1 VNTCDD
7 NHIIKGVV
15 KYFYTFGHWQ
25 LLLMNIKMTTILTI
39 NIRHSPY
46 QASEHQPQVILE
58 GEVPVPVGT
67 SDAESS
73 VAIQRH
79 EFLRLTWQKYK
90 SNIYS
95 KIHDTIL

>member
-1 VNTCDD
+1 MNTCDD

-15 KYFYTFGHWQ
+15 KY
-25 LLLMNIKMTTILTI
+25 LLLHIWTLAAAADECIKMTTILAI

-73 VAIQRH
+73 VYRGMN
-79 EFLRLTWQKYK
+79 FSDSLGKSTKVQK
-90 SNIYS
+90 
-95 KIHDTIL
+95 

>member
-1 VNTCDD
+1 MNTCDD
-7 NHIIKGVV
+7 NHIIRGVV
-15 KYFYTFGHWQ
+15 KYFYTFGRGQ

-58 GEVPVPVGT
+58 CEVPVPVGT

-73 VAIQRH
+73 VYRGMN
-79 EFLRLTWQKYK
+79 FSDSLGKSTKVQK
-90 SNIYS
+90 
-95 KIHDTIL
+95 